1 MNHSAKFFHLT
12 NESDLKLSS
21 IQNSINEKLKFG
33 LEKLFN
39 FFLKNKNYN
48 TKKVD
53 KPLLTSLSHK
63 IKKVD
68 VLKLQEKFQEFNYE
82 GIKTYKESRHN
93 IKGNFCLKHKPSTTL

>member
-12 NESDLKLSS
+12 NESDLKLSL
-21 IQNSINEKLKFG
+21 IQNSINEKLKFSI
-33 LEKLFN
+33 EKLFN

-48 TKKVD
+48 TKKGY
-53 KPLLTSLSHK
+53 KPLLSLSHK

-68 VLKLQEKFQEFNYE
+68 ALKLQEKFQEFNYE

-93 IKGNFCLKHKPSTTL
+93 ISGNFCLKHKPSTTL